1 MKSITEIKELL
12 AQVDKPGTISE
23 DLMAFFLHLK
33 ENSRVHKKAD
43 SFNAFAMSCDELDE
57 LAYVIEQMIE
67 NCDEDLRFQIAISKW
82 DGSAH
87 LNHWSFL
94 EFDFKA
100 KEFPALDILIC
111 DPLGFVPS
119 LVLTNL
125 IANRMT
131 LGRLSKLCNLHV
143 YVPTDVLQNA
153 GRGCAYFTT
162 DSIAMLSNQN
172 KYNPIYDYMRSH
184 QQKEKEHVAKYT
196 LETYR
201 DAIAMCY
208 TKEDLEDM
216 YNFNLIVG
224 PLPVRLL
231 RTKQSVSS
239 LEKEVLESTEL
250 SVEVVN
256 NKGDRAWKSIEKYL
270 FFVDD
275 RTGLLQHR
283 NMRVNKKMEKLGE
296 KINTISSSFS
306 SEEDIHLFNEKVDK
320 HRLLG
325 LAVLVEKHFHSKCED
340 CISSTLG

>member
-1 MKSITEIKELL
+1 MKSIAEIKELL

-33 ENSRVHKKAD
+33 EKTRLEKGGD
-43 SFNAFAMSCDELDE
+43 GFNAFAMSTDELDE
-57 LAYVIEQMIE
+57 LAYIIEQMIE
-67 NCDEDLRFQIAISKW
+67 NCDEDMRFQIAISKW

-100 KEFPALDILIC
+100 KELPTLDILVC
-111 DPLGFVPS
+111 DPLGFVQS

-125 IANRMT
+125 LANQMEF
-131 LGRLSKLCNLHV
+131 GRLSKICNLHV
-143 YVPTDVLQNA
+143 YVPTDILQNA

-172 KYNPIYDYMRSH
+172 KYHPIYAYMHTH

-201 DAIAMCY
+201 DAVAMCY
-208 TKEDLEDM
+208 TKEELENM
-216 YNFNLIVG
+216 YDFNLIVG

-231 RTKQSVSS
+231 RTKQSVSC
-239 LEKEVLESTEL
+239 LEKEVRDSTEL
-250 SVEVVN
+250 SGEVVN
-256 NKGDRAWKSIEKYL
+256 TKGERAWKSIEKHL
-270 FFVDD
+270 FFVED

-283 NMRVNKKMEKLGE
+283 NMRVNQKMEKLGE
-296 KINTISSSFS
+296 KIHKISSSFN
-306 SEEDIHLFNEKVDK
+306 SEEDIKPFNEMVEK
-320 HRLLG
+320 HRLAG
-325 LAVLVEKHFHSKCED
+325 LAALVEKRSKREEHEF
-340 CISSTLG
+340 STLW